1 LPAGGT
7 VQLDSQAVGG
17 IGMFAWMVPGLFLSL
32 PALLL
37 LLVFVAQGGLAMI
50 FVPVTR
56 RVLGAGRRRHPRG
69 RPVLR

>member
-1 LPAGGT
+1 
-7 VQLDSQAVGG
+7 
-17 IGMFAWMVPGLFLSL
+17 MFAWMVPGLFLSL